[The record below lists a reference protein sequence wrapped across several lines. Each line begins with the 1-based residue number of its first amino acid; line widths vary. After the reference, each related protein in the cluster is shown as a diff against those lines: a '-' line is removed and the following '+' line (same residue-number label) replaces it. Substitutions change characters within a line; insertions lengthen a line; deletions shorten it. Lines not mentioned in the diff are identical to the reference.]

1 MLHTN
6 PEVVNPTQVPVGPS
20 PEYFIAYQLVCGL
33 YYYFYNEL
41 AFMVLDL
48 LDPVGQVLACP
59 ALICMSCVYVC
70 VSLYMYVSLSIC
82 MTCSYVCVSLYMYV
96 LFICMCLAVYV

>member
-48 LDPVGQVLACP
+48 LALAAAAC
-59 ALICMSCVYVC
+59 L
-70 VSLYMYVSLSIC
+70 LSDQIRGGFGGFPDL
-82 MTCSYVCVSLYMYV
+82 T
-96 LFICMCLAVYV
+96 